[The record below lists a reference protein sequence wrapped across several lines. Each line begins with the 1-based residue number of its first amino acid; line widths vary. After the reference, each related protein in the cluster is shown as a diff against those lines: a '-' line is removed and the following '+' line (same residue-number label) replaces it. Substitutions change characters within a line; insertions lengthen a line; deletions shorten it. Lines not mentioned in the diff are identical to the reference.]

1 MTEAFS
7 PAAFLSADD
16 PPPVEVVNAEAVS
29 PLLVTG
35 DHAGNAVP
43 RHLGNLGLPPGE
55 LTRHIGWDI
64 GVAGVARALAARLN
78 CTAVLASYTR
88 LLIDV
93 NRPLG
98 DPQSIPPQS
107 DGTPL
112 SVNLNLSEDERL
124 ARADAL
130 FWPYHRC
137 IDGHI
142 GRLQRGGRTPVVLA
156 LHSFTP
162 ALNLGAKPRPWNIGV
177 LYGRDERLANLLLA
191 AFRAREGLVVGANE
205 PYSGITHGYGLK
217 VHGIAHGLPHAE
229 LEIRQDHIGTPEG
242 QQRWAD
248 LLAEVLPPMMMH
260 PDLNR
265 IEHH

>member
-1 MTEAFS
+1 MAEEIK
-7 PAAFLSADD
+7 PPAFLSTSD
-16 PPPVEVVNAEAVS
+16 PPPVEIVNPEATM
-29 PLLVTG
+29 PLLLTG
-35 DHAGNAVP
+35 DHAGNLVP
-43 RHLGNLGLPPGE
+43 AHLGNMGLPEGE
-55 LTRHIGWDI
+55 LKRHIGWDI
-64 GVAGVARALAARLN
+64 GVAGVARALAARLQ

-98 DPQSIPPQS
+98 DPQSVPPAS

-112 SVNLNLSEDERL
+112 SVNLNLSDDDRF
-124 ARADAL
+124 ARTDAL

-142 GRLQRGGRTPVVLA
+142 GRLQRGGLTPIVLA

-162 ALNLGAKPRPWNIGV
+162 ALNVGAKPRPWHVGV
-177 LYGRDERLANLLLA
+177 LYGPDERFAKLLLA
-191 AFRAREGLVVGANE
+191 AFRARGDLVVGANE

-217 VHGIAHGLPHAE
+217 VHGVAHGLPHAE
-229 LEIRQDHIGTPEG
+229 LEIRQDLIGTVEG

-248 LLAEVLPPMMMH
+248 LLAEVLKPMMSH

-265 IEHH
+265 IEHY